1 MAFACVCAPAR
12 GGRSSPGAGPRAAAA
27 SRREAPTDVRAVLR
41 NGTSVAGE
49 RVILYVA
56 PEAGE
61 ARAGFVVSKRVGG
74 AVARNRARRILRAA
88 WRSLAPSVAEGVDA
102 VFIARES
109 IKGAKT
115 QDLEPEMR
123 ELLRRSGAMRS

>member
-1 MAFACVCAPAR
+1 M
-12 GGRSSPGAGPRAAAA
+12 
-27 SRREAPTDVRAVLR
+27 
-41 NGTSVAGE
+41 
-49 RVILYVA
+49 ILYVA
-56 PEAGE
+56 PDSGK

-102 VFIARES
+102 VFIARDT
-109 IKGAKT
+109 IQGAKT

-123 ELLRRSGAMRS
+123 ELLRRAGALVS

>member
-1 MAFACVCAPAR
+1 M
-12 GGRSSPGAGPRAAAA
+12 
-27 SRREAPTDVRAVLR
+27 
-41 NGTSVAGE
+41 
-49 RVILYVA
+49 A

-102 VFIARES
+102 VFIARQS
-109 IKGAKT
+109 IQGAKT